1 MPASV
6 RWHTEEQTKEDG
18 RVRRVQAA
26 WLVAD
31 VADEGETRTRYLAY
45 LGNRPHVTQ
54 QLRDEWQIL
63 YPDIEIDWADVISAL
78 ENPPPMEAIS
88 LEDLAQHWGD
98 IVAAQGLNPIEIEMR
113 LGRGR
118 HRPLSDLA
126 RLLADPGV
134 VGRVERTSGSIMAY
148 MLEFHP
154 DYAYAVA
161 KLALLLGGHE
171 KELERLEEEEP
182 SSRRKIARPNRVK
195 FWRDSCK
202 RVQLILN
209 S

>member
-6 RWHTEEQTKEDG
+6 RWHTEELTKENG
-18 RVRRVQAA
+18 RARRVQAA

-54 QLRDEWQIL
+54 QLRDECQIL

-78 ENPPPMEAIS
+78 ENPPAMEAIS

-118 HRPLSDLA
+118 HRPLSDL
-126 RLLADPGV
+126 
-134 VGRVERTSGSIMAY
+134 
-148 MLEFHP
+148 
-154 DYAYAVA
+154 
-161 KLALLLGGHE
+161 LGGYD

-182 SSRRKIARPNRVK
+182 SYQRKMSRPNRVK

>member
-6 RWHTEEQTKEDG
+6 RWHTEELAKENG
-18 RVRRVQAA
+18 TVRRVQAA

-31 VADEGETRTRYLAY
+31 LADERERRTRYLAY
-45 LGNRPHVTQ
+45 LGNQPHVTQ
-54 QLRDEWQIL
+54 QLRDECGIL
-63 YPDIEIDWADVISAL
+63 YPEIEIDWVDVTCAL
-78 ENPPPMEAIS
+78 ESPPPIEEIS
-88 LEDLAQHWGD
+88 LEDLAQRWGD
-98 IVAAQGLNPIEIEMR
+98 IVAAQGLNPIEIETR

-118 HRPLSDLA
+118 QRPLSDLA

-161 KLALLLGGHE
+161 KLALLLAGYDE
-171 KELERLEEEEP
+171 DLECLEAGEP
-182 SSRRKIARPNRVK
+182 SPRTKTPRPSRVK
-195 FWRDSCK
+195 FWRDSYN
-202 RVQLILN
+202 RVELILN